1 MQGNA
6 RDSLGVTREAGRA
19 DEQQATFQGRGNST
33 VEHSV
38 RVLVPC
44 KDVVFSDW
52 RPARNERQH
61 LHPAVTFPRSR
72 ANPASLIPGRCSMTA
87 FASGG
92 QVMCG
97 AEGGMHVRVWG
108 ELHTICP
115 EDLGR
120 LLFVGERVSLF
131 TRGAENVSK
140 DSVSGSVSLSPSGRA
155 VIIASG
161 SQRYMLPRDR
171 FLAVALGE
179 EISCIFVEVPAD
191 TMERELLPAS
201 PGRITP

>member
-1 MQGNA
+1 
-6 RDSLGVTREAGRA
+6 
-19 DEQQATFQGRGNST
+19 
-33 VEHSV
+33 
-38 RVLVPC
+38 
-44 KDVVFSDW
+44 
-52 RPARNERQH
+52 
-61 LHPAVTFPRSR
+61 
-72 ANPASLIPGRCSMTA
+72 MTA

-97 AEGGMHVRVWG
+97 AEGGVHVRVWG

-131 TRGAENVSK
+131 TRGAETVMK
-140 DSVSGSVSLSPSGRA
+140 DTVSGSVSLSPSGRA

-191 TMERELLPAS
+191 TPDSELQPAS
-201 PGRITP
+201 PGGITP

>member
-1 MQGNA
+1 
-6 RDSLGVTREAGRA
+6 
-19 DEQQATFQGRGNST
+19 
-33 VEHSV
+33 
-38 RVLVPC
+38 
-44 KDVVFSDW
+44 
-52 RPARNERQH
+52 
-61 LHPAVTFPRSR
+61 
-72 ANPASLIPGRCSMTA
+72 MTA

>member
-1 MQGNA
+1 
-6 RDSLGVTREAGRA
+6 
-19 DEQQATFQGRGNST
+19 
-33 VEHSV
+33 
-38 RVLVPC
+38 
-44 KDVVFSDW
+44 
-52 RPARNERQH
+52 
-61 LHPAVTFPRSR
+61 
-72 ANPASLIPGRCSMTA
+72 MTA

-97 AEGGMHVRVWG
+97 AEGGVHVRVWG

-131 TRGAENVSK
+131 TRGAENVLK

>member
-1 MQGNA
+1 
-6 RDSLGVTREAGRA
+6 
-19 DEQQATFQGRGNST
+19 
-33 VEHSV
+33 
-38 RVLVPC
+38 
-44 KDVVFSDW
+44 
-52 RPARNERQH
+52 
-61 LHPAVTFPRSR
+61 
-72 ANPASLIPGRCSMTA
+72 MTA

-97 AEGGMHVRVWG
+97 AEGCVHVRIWG

-131 TRGAENVSK
+131 TRENVPG
-140 DSVSGSVSLSPSGRA
+140 DLYQVSGSVCLSPSGRA

-179 EISCIFVEVPAD
+179 EISCIFIELPAD
-191 TMERELLPAS
+191 TPERDILPAS
-201 PGRITP
+201 RGGITL

>member
-1 MQGNA
+1 
-6 RDSLGVTREAGRA
+6 
-19 DEQQATFQGRGNST
+19 
-33 VEHSV
+33 
-38 RVLVPC
+38 
-44 KDVVFSDW
+44 
-52 RPARNERQH
+52 
-61 LHPAVTFPRSR
+61 
-72 ANPASLIPGRCSMTA
+72 MTA

-97 AEGGMHVRVWG
+97 AEGGVHVRIWG

-131 TRGAENVSK
+131 TRGPENVLN
-140 DSVSGSVSLSPSGRA
+140 DAVSGSVALSPSGRA

-179 EISCIFVEVPAD
+179 EISCIFVELPAD
-191 TMERELLPAS
+191 TPERDLLPAS
-201 PGRITP
+201 QRGITP

>member
-1 MQGNA
+1 
-6 RDSLGVTREAGRA
+6 
-19 DEQQATFQGRGNST
+19 
-33 VEHSV
+33 
-38 RVLVPC
+38 
-44 KDVVFSDW
+44 
-52 RPARNERQH
+52 
-61 LHPAVTFPRSR
+61 
-72 ANPASLIPGRCSMTA
+72 MTA

-97 AEGGMHVRVWG
+97 AEGGVHVRVWG

-131 TRGAENVSK
+131 TRGAENAVK
-140 DSVSGSVSLSPSGRA
+140 DSVSGSVCLSPSGRA
-155 VIIASG
+155 VIIATG
-161 SQRYMLPRDR
+161 NQRYMLPRDR

-191 TMERELLPAS
+191 TPESGILPAS
-201 PGRITP
+201 QGGITP

>member
-1 MQGNA
+1 
-6 RDSLGVTREAGRA
+6 
-19 DEQQATFQGRGNST
+19 
-33 VEHSV
+33 
-38 RVLVPC
+38 
-44 KDVVFSDW
+44 
-52 RPARNERQH
+52 
-61 LHPAVTFPRSR
+61 
-72 ANPASLIPGRCSMTA
+72 MTA

-97 AEGGMHVRVWG
+97 AGGGVHVRIWG

-131 TRGAENVSK
+131 TRGPENVLK
-140 DSVSGSVSLSPSGRA
+140 DAVSGSVSLSPSGRA

-179 EISCIFVEVPAD
+179 EISCIFIELPAD
-191 TMERELLPAS
+191 MPERDHLPVS
-201 PGRITP
+201 PGGITP